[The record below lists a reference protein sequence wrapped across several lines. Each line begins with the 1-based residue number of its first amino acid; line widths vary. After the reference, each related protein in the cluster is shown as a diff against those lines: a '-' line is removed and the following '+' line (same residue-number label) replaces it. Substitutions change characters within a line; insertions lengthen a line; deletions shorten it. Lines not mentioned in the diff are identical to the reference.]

1 MLVGHV
7 QDTLVFFSQVQHWK
21 FLLVAKSALKM
32 KFRIISR
39 NAHIHTC
46 VFERKNEQFF
56 INSNFCLRV
65 DLIYS
70 LK

>member
-1 MLVGHV
+1 MLVGHM

-39 NAHIHTC
+39 NAHIPTC
-46 VFERKNEQFF
+46 GFERKNEQF
-56 INSNFCLRV
+56 L
-65 DLIYS
+65 
-70 LK
+70 